1 MNKKNKFICL
11 IFLAL
16 VVSDICSYIKYALN
30 YNFRIETF
38 YGIFSKMG
46 TGRIVN
52 LSIIYFFMVCI
63 IYFIF
68 NFFKK
73 TDVRG

>member
-1 MNKKNKFICL
+1 MNKRKKFICL

-30 YNFRIETF
+30 HKFKIEIF
-38 YGIFSKMG
+38 YGVFSKMED
-46 TGRIVN
+46 GRILN
-52 LSIIYFFMVCI
+52 LSIMYFFMVCI

-73 TDVRG
+73 VDVR